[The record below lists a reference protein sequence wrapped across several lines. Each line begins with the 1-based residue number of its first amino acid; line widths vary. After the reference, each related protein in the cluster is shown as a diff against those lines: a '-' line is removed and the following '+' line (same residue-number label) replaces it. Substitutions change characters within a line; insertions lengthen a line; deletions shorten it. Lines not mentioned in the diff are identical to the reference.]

1 MRNTFHR
8 RTQNVQLSVER
19 RIMGKVQ
26 ATLFKCSL
34 SICTYQHCHYPATTA
49 GVSFVSNPSNRSRQ
63 VAKPSLAIDQVP
75 ALPGVAP
82 PLSLPPLYILLT
94 DAGFALTQPAM
105 FSQLDLSDFLNLTPF
120 PVHRNQSHYKRQIPR
135 VLPQIV
141 SQHLWMVVTKRRC
154 KQASTL
160 AA

>member
-1 MRNTFHR
+1 MPRYFSSISPGFVEEHFSQKNTKYTIVR
-8 RTQNVQLSVER
+8 RKTHFKHFD
-19 RIMGKVQ
+19 RILGKVQ

-94 DAGFALTQPAM
+94 DAGFALTQSAM
-105 FSQLDLSDFLNLTPF
+105 FSQFDLSDFLNLTPF
-120 PVHRNQSHYKRQIPR
+120 PVHINQSH
-135 VLPQIV
+135 
-141 SQHLWMVVTKRRC
+141 
-154 KQASTL
+154 
-160 AA
+160 

>member
-1 MRNTFHR
+1 M
-8 RTQNVQLSVER
+8 
-19 RIMGKVQ
+19 
-26 ATLFKCSL
+26 
-34 SICTYQHCHYPATTA
+34 
-49 GVSFVSNPSNRSRQ
+49 SFVSNPSNRSRQ

-82 PLSLPPLYILLT
+82 PPLYILLT

-105 FSQLDLSDFLNLTPF
+105 FSQFDLFDFLNLTPF

-141 SQHLWMVVTKRRC
+141 SQHLWMVVTK
-154 KQASTL
+154 TL
-160 AA
+160 EWL